1 MYARRRV
8 EALEGA
14 VKKADGVFA
23 RCKCMQHEN
32 RCYEM
37 DHPLQA
43 KLVREGP
50 GRAAGVLWAS
60 VMNADGVFA
69 RYNHTGCE
77 IGQGLG
83 SQWPIRMRQGGRER
97 DEKGPFLSP
106 P

>member
-1 MYARRRV
+1 
-8 EALEGA
+8 
-14 VKKADGVFA
+14 
-23 RCKCMQHEN
+23 
-32 RCYEM
+32 M

-43 KLVREGP
+43 KLVRGVQ
-50 GRAAGVLWAS
+50 GRAASVLWAS

>member
-1 MYARRRV
+1 M
-8 EALEGA
+8 
-14 VKKADGVFA
+14 KADGVFA
-23 RCKCMQHEN
+23 RCNCMQHEN

-43 KLVREGP
+43 KLVRGFQ
-50 GRAAGVLWAS
+50 GGAGSVLWAS
-60 VMNADGVFA
+60 VMKADGAFA

-77 IGQGLG
+77 NGQGLG

-97 DEKGPFLSP
+97 DEKDRSLSP

>member
-1 MYARRRV
+1 
-8 EALEGA
+8 
-14 VKKADGVFA
+14 
-23 RCKCMQHEN
+23 MQHEN
-32 RCYEM
+32 RLHEM

-43 KLVREGP
+43 KLVRGFQD
-50 GRAAGVLWAS
+50 GQRGVLWAS
-60 VMNADGVFA
+60 VMNADGAFA